1 MMQIKAEELMGTLVI
16 KDRSGGY
23 VYTDDRWPKRI
34 NVNHLLR
41 ALCGKE
47 DAQGYFPYF
56 EGDRRWIAICLETVS
71 GMTPQEIGA
80 MAMHDHCQIDDGEID
95 RSLVAAA
102 SLAVVLIERAFEA
115 EREESQLIVRMNLS
129 SQGVAA

>member
-1 MMQIKAEELMGTLVI
+1 MGTLII

-41 ALCGKE
+41 ALCGKADSE
-47 DAQGYFPYF
+47 GWYPYY
-56 EGDRRWIAICLETVS
+56 EGDRRWLVICMETVS
-71 GMTPQEIGA
+71 GMSTQEIGA
-80 MAMHDHCQIDDGEID
+80 MAMRDHCQIDGEDVD

-102 SLAVVLIERAFEA
+102 SLAVILIERAFEA
-115 EREESQLIVRMNLS
+115 SREESQLIVKMNLS
-129 SQGVAA
+129 GQGVAA